1 MPVARRDEDFVA
13 FVDARSAA
21 LLRTARLLTAGDQHA
36 AEDLVQTA
44 LEKAYV
50 AWPRIQRKAAQE
62 SYVRSIMTRAAIDRT
77 RWRSR
82 RGEVVTDE
90 VPEVATEP
98 VGPEDRDAVWSLLQA
113 LSPRQRAVMVLRYYE
128 DLSEAQIAET
138 LGCSP
143 GTVKAHASRALA
155 VMRALSADS
164 EFAAR
169 PFSFDLGRT
178 R

>member
-1 MPVARRDEDFVA
+1 MARRDDDFVA

-50 AWPRIQRKAAQE
+50 AWPRIQRKGAEEA
-62 SYVRSIMTRAAIDRT
+62 YVRSIMTRSAIDRT
-77 RWRSR
+77 RQRTR

-90 VPEVATEP
+90 VPELLVDP
-98 VGPEDRDAVWSLLQA
+98 VGPEDRDQVLALLGA
-113 LSPRQRAVMVLRYYE
+113 LPPRQRAVMVLRYYD
-128 DLSEAQIAET
+128 DLSEAQIAEA
-138 LGCSP
+138 LGCSA

-155 VMRALSADS
+155 TMRRLSTDPHHLS
-164 EFAAR
+164 GVQR
-169 PFSFDLGRT
+169 
-178 R
+178 